1 MALGVAGAMTVTN
14 LFVKRTH
21 GRAVEPVGAIAYDER
36 GIQNNVACAPFR
48 QVLIASQSVTAECG
62 LRPGDLRENVVVA
75 FDSLYELPSGTVVQI
90 GRALIRLTFHC
101 EPCKKILKLVEFDRI
116 LHKRGVFGTFL
127 NQGMISVGDR
137 FSVTEQKFEEIPY
150 AVSDRIRWF
159 LKKGNGAAAALD
171 LVHTI
176 GLPASYAGAMPRLL
190 KKFSLSGRTPSSRS
204 VND

>member
-1 MALGVAGAMTVTN
+1 MTVTS
-14 LFVKRTH
+14 LFVKGAHSGALESVRT
-21 GRAVEPVGAIAYDER
+21 IAYDER

-62 LRPGDLRENVVVA
+62 LRPGDLRENIVVD

-127 NQGMISVGDR
+127 DQGTISVGDR

-159 LKKGNGAAAALD
+159 LKKGHGAAAALD

-190 KKFSLSGRTPSSRS
+190 KKFSLSGLTPSPRS

>member
-1 MALGVAGAMTVTN
+1 MTVTS
-14 LFVKRTH
+14 LFVKGAHGGALESVRT
-21 GRAVEPVGAIAYDER
+21 VAYDER

-62 LRPGDLRENVVVA
+62 LRPGDLRENIVVD

-116 LHKRGVFGTFL
+116 LHKRGVFGAFL
-127 NQGMISVGDR
+127 DQGTISVGDR

-159 LKKGNGAAAALD
+159 LKKGHGAAAALD

-190 KKFSLSGRTPSSRS
+190 KKFSLGGLTPSSRS
-204 VND
+204 AND